1 MLGLDS
7 DIDGVVC
14 RIPEIFHFVL
24 EGWVPAGLARLGE
37 HLFYPAVFV
46 CEAEMPGGEHD
57 DHASHMRMQARLF
70 MRSIVDVHHLHIL
83 ILKSQTVM
91 RGFDLGGILR
101 TRHTAETQPQ
111 PTGAEHSAVARFPHE
126 RRPRSLL

>member
-14 RIPEIFHFVL
+14 RIPEIFNSVL
-24 EGWVPAGLARLGE
+24 ERRVPAGLARLGKYFFC
-37 HLFYPAVFV
+37 LAIFV
-46 CEAEMPGGEHD
+46 REAEMPGSKND
-57 DHASHMRMQARLF
+57 DHASNMRVQTRLL
-70 MRSIVDVHHLHIL
+70 MRPIMDIHHLHIL

-101 TRHTAETQPQ
+101 ERH
-111 PTGAEHSAVARFPHE
+111 G
-126 RRPRSLL
+126 